1 MGRSYLL
8 QFGIKEFKK
17 KMMHLLVNLHKIDLT
32 ENSSKCVQ

>member
-8 QFGIKEFKK
+8 QFGIKELK